1 MILSNNDDNNM
12 HRFELDRVAF
22 YGRTMSEYL
31 MMFGLDDVTSL
42 KNYNAIL
49 DCPSGASS
57 FVAEAAKS
65 GINAVGCD
73 PLFDKDLR
81 ILHDQGDK
89 DIEYVVQRVSQ
100 KPDLYN

>member
-1 MILSNNDDNNM
+1 MIMSNNDNNNI

-42 KNYNAIL
+42 KKYNAIL

-57 FVAEAAKS
+57 FVAEAAKY

-73 PLFDKDLR
+73 PLALAHQSRESAIGNNTSK
-81 ILHDQGDK
+81 
-89 DIEYVVQRVSQ
+89 E
-100 KPDLYN
+100 